1 MSFCVRIKFV
11 TQEDSSFVLTKIKH
25 PQILLIGMEALCGFC
40 WKGKRGLY
48 FLESVLV
55 LREHCACSLPAE
67 HWCFL
72 PWPALLEACK
82 HSYHFPKVGFS
93 VFILIFFFCCF
104 FSISQFWCSEKQ
116 KEYGVSHVF
125 NDRIKAIF
133 SSLFYCCN
141 FYGNL
146 KYLLAEIHW
155 TPREL

>member
-93 VFILIFFFCCF
+93 VFILIFFVVV
-104 FSISQFWCSEKQ
+104 FSLFPSS
-116 KEYGVSHVF
+116 GVQRNRKNTECLHVF

>member
-11 TQEDSSFVLTKIKH
+11 TQEDSSFVLTKIKP

-93 VFILIFFFCCF
+93 VFILIFFLLF
-104 FSISQFWCSEKQ
+104 FLYFLVLVFRETERIRSVFMSLMTESKPSFLLCSTAVISM
-116 KEYGVSHVF
+116 
-125 NDRIKAIF
+125 AI
-133 SSLFYCCN
+133 
-141 FYGNL
+141 
-146 KYLLAEIHW
+146 
-155 TPREL
+155 

>member
-1 MSFCVRIKFV
+1 MSFCARIKFV
-11 TQEDSSFVLTKIKH
+11 TQEDSSFVLTKIKP

-93 VFILIFFFCCF
+93 VFILIFF
-104 FSISQFWCSEKQ
+104 
-116 KEYGVSHVF
+116 VVVF
-125 NDRIKAIF
+125 
-133 SSLFYCCN
+133 SLFPSSGVQRNRKNTECLMSLMTESKPS
-141 FYGNL
+141 F
-146 KYLLAEIHW
+146 LLCSTAVISMAI
-155 TPREL
+155 